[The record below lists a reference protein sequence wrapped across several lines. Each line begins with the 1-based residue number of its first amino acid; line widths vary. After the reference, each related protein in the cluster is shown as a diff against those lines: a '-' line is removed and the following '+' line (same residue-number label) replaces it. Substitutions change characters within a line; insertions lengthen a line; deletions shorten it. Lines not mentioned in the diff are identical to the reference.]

1 MQLQSADFWWI
12 SALALAAPFP
22 YRDCFTERRRV
33 FATHAVQAEDFYS
46 PCAHPDIP
54 DFVTTNRHFRKF
66 FQGAKEIPGDF
77 SFLSVQ

>member
-1 MQLQSADFWWI
+1 MPSRQKI
-12 SALALAAPFP
+12 S
-22 YRDCFTERRRV
+22 TRR
-33 FATHAVQAEDFYS
+33 
-46 PCAHPDIP
+46 AHPDIP